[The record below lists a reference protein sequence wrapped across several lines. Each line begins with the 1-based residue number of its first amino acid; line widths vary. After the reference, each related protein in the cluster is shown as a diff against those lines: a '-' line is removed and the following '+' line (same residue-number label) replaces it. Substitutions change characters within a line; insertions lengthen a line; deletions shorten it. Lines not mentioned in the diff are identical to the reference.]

1 MIKTFTGPM
10 HSGKTKAMI
19 DVYNGIYNK
28 EHVACF
34 KPSKD
39 SRELG
44 LITSKDYDQQIPA
57 ILVDRFEDILMHVD
71 DKISTIFIDE
81 VQMIE
86 GNVSV
91 LSYLSIVKDMDIY
104 VAGLNMTS
112 EQDPFLVMPYILAI
126 SDEVEIIKASCF
138 DCGRGATYTYYDGV
152 KTDAIL
158 VGDANYIPLCP
169 RCIMK
174 RRGEKEMQYLLKKK
188 DTKQS

>member
-1 MIKTFTGPM
+1 MIKAFTGPM

-28 EHVACF
+28 EHVMCF
-34 KPSKD
+34 KPLKD
-39 SRELG
+39 DRELG
-44 LITSKDYDQQIPA
+44 LITSKDYDIQIEA
-57 ILVDRFEDILMHVD
+57 ICIEKFEDILNYVN

-81 VQMIE
+81 VQMLE
-86 GNVSV
+86 GNVNV
-91 LSYLSIVKDMDIY
+91 LSYLSIVKDMDVY

-112 EQDPFLVMPYILAI
+112 EQDPFLVMPFILAI

-138 DCGRGATYTYYDGV
+138 DCGRGATYTYYDGI

-158 VGDANYIPLCP
+158 VGDSNYIPLCP

-174 RRGEKEMQYLLKKK
+174 RRGNSEMQYLLNKK
-188 DTKQS
+188 DTK

>member
-19 DVYNGIYNK
+19 DVYNSIYNK
-28 EHVACF
+28 EHVMCF

-39 SRELG
+39 NRELG

-57 ILVDRFEDILMHVD
+57 ICINTFEDILKNID

-81 VQMIE
+81 VQMLE

-91 LSYLSIVKDMDIY
+91 LSYLSIVKDIDIFI
-104 VAGLNMTS
+104 AGLNMTS
-112 EQDPFLVMPYILAI
+112 EQDPFLVMPFVLAI
-126 SDEVEIIKASCF
+126 SDEVEIIKASCY

-158 VGDANYIPLCP
+158 VGDANYLPLCP
-169 RCIMK
+169 KCIMK
-174 RRGEKEMQYLLKKK
+174 RRGEKDMQYLLQKK